1 MFLLKYTGKYSP
13 WITNDYNE
21 NYENLE
27 KVFREYARPVCIVII
42 RAINKIK
49 SAKNTKKVLSIDKP
63 KR

>member
-13 WITNDYNE
+13 WITNDYN
-21 NYENLE
+21 ENLE